1 MLHWLWIPFGIKPAS
16 EEYQHKQ
23 EEILEHLEAVKMIH
37 SNILVLGCCET
48 RQEGLENQDENLQ
61 NLLKRHQEKN
71 LKLNKKKAKFWKTEV
86 KFMGQILTT
95 DSLKPD

>member
-1 MLHWLWIPFGIKPAS
+1 
-16 EEYQHKQ
+16 
-23 EEILEHLEAVKMIH
+23 MIH

-71 LKLNKKKAKFWKTEV
+71 LKLSKKKAKF
-86 KFMGQILTT
+86 
-95 DSLKPD
+95 